1 MLFTQTTSP
10 TLYDLRKAFPGA
22 GHLMPDQLRQS
33 VELRGQALLVKS
45 MLDSGAF
52 QGPDRLLAATLVDRA
67 KHRLGCS
74 GIHCSAD

>member
-1 MLFTQTTSP
+1 MLFHPTNHQ
-10 TLYDLRKAFPGA
+10 TLYDLRKSFPGA

-52 QGPDRLLAATLVDRA
+52 QGPDRLLAASLLDRA
-67 KHRLGCS
+67 KHRLKCD